1 LVAPKDEVAVG
12 QGNISGQD
20 VAKSGGFGIFSLNAG
35 YKPNKKTL
43 IAAGVDN
50 IFDKAYAEFVSRA
63 GADVGGSYAQTTRV
77 NEPGRTAWL
86 KATIALD

>member
-1 LVAPKDEVAVG
+1 
-12 QGNISGQD
+12 
-20 VAKSGGFGIFSLNAG
+20 
-35 YKPNKKTL
+35 L

-63 GADVGGSYAQTTRV
+63 GADVGGSYVQTTRV